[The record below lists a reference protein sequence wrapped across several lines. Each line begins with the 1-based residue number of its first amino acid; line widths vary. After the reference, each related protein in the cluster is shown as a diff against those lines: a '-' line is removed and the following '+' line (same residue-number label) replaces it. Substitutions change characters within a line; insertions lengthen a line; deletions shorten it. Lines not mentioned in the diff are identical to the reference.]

1 MKCLL
6 KRDERC
12 REPAAGGRGD
22 PANTM
27 CHLDCF
33 GRKPRNDRVL
43 FVLVLLAIFLVSR
56 LASAYPNAEKAQL
69 SLTNVTAQAVQ
80 MALSSNNQDLYLGFN
95 DQVKLVDM
103 GFFDLAL
110 TADQP
115 YDFSSDTDL
124 DGIVGGLVLSSTRL
138 YASKDDGYM
147 LRFTLGSLADE
158 PSEIEI
164 KSATVLGLMAV
175 NTLGTRLYI
184 LDTSNNQIIVYTIAS
199 ADVVEVD
206 PSLSITGASITD
218 MILVEGVG
226 SSDYIY
232 FSTDVGIVFYMVDG
246 GVTVTESVVGDATDN
261 IVSLYP
267 RPTKD
272 YIYAVNK
279 TDKSLL
285 VLTATTLALD
295 ETVEIV
301 IDTADPTYNTDL
313 TSVVSIRDET
323 TTNTY
328 TYVSGLK
335 GVSVLDGNNVILDVD
350 TTDAYDRSPIVISGD
365 RYGPMKPSSDNYIY
379 MSNSDGSLS
388 VITDKPYVTIASI
401 AYSSG
406 GTSLG
411 AGETATITFQSDT
424 AGTFTVLV
432 GGGID
437 ESGSALVD
445 AAGTNTGSVTAS
457 TDTTF
462 TFAYDDNSSV
472 LDEGSNSVYIFVED
486 SSNLTGRDAVICT
499 VDTPPPAVTVNST
512 GFGDTRVYLNM
523 NRLTVSDMSYYN
535 VYASTDADAVV
546 NRTPTPT
553 QISQPS
559 SGSTLAAEIS
569 GLTNDTLYYF
579 SVEAVDQGANVGPLT
594 TTFSSGSR
602 ITGTPQATV
611 GPAQLMNEKGC
622 SLLKS
627 IQPRGLEGC
636 VVLLVGLFLMI
647 VIRWRWT

>member
-1 MKCLL
+1 MKKLL
-6 KRDERC
+6 TTC
-12 REPAAGGRGD
+12 
-22 PANTM
+22 
-27 CHLDCF
+27 
-33 GRKPRNDRVL
+33 V
-43 FVLVLLAIFLVSR
+43 VLLFFLVFSR
-56 LASAYPNAEKAQL
+56 TVLSYPNAEKAQL
-69 SLTNVTAQAVQ
+69 SLTDVSAQAAQ
-80 MALSSNNQDLYLGFN
+80 MVLSSDNQDLYLGFN
-95 DQVKLVDM
+95 DQVKVVDL
-103 GFFDLAL
+103 GFFNLA
-110 TADQP
+110 TTQP

-124 DGIVGGLVLSSTRL
+124 DGIVGGLALSSTRL

-147 LRFTLGSLADE
+147 LRFTLGSIDEE
-158 PSEIEI
+158 PSEIEV
-164 KSATVLGLMAV
+164 KSAASLGLMAI

-184 LDTSNNQIIVYTIAS
+184 LDTTNQLILIYTIAS
-199 ADVVEVD
+199 ADVTEVD
-206 PSLSITGASITD
+206 PSLSISGASITD
-218 MILVEGVG
+218 MILVEGVGG

-267 RPTKD
+267 RPSKD

-285 VLTATTLALD
+285 ALTATTLALD
-295 ETVEIV
+295 ETIEII

-313 TSVVSIRDET
+313 TSVVSIRDQT
-323 TTNTY
+323 TTDTY

-335 GVSVLDGNNVILDVD
+335 GVSVLDGNNVVLDVD
-350 TTDAYDRSPIVISGD
+350 TTDSYDRSPIAISGD

-388 VITDKPYVTIASI
+388 VITDKPYVSIASI
-401 AYSSG
+401 VYSSG
-406 GTSLG
+406 GSSLG

-424 AGTFTVLV
+424 AGTYTVLV

-445 AAGTNTGSVTAS
+445 AAGANTGSVTAS

-472 LDEGSNSVYIFVED
+472 LEEGSNSVYIFVED
-486 SSNLTGRDAVICT
+486 SSNLTGRDAVVCS

-512 GFGDTRVYLNM
+512 GFGNTRVYVNM

-546 NRTPTPT
+546 ARTPTPT
-553 QISQPS
+553 QITQPS
-559 SGSTLAAEIS
+559 SGSTLSAEIS

-602 ITGTPQATV
+602 ITGTPQATL
-611 GPAQLMNEKGC
+611 GPAQLLGEKGC
-622 SLLKS
+622 SLLKP
-627 IQPRGLEGC
+627 IQPRRLDGGI
-636 VVLLVGLFLMI
+636 VLLAGLFLMV
-647 VIRWRWT
+647 VIRWRWI